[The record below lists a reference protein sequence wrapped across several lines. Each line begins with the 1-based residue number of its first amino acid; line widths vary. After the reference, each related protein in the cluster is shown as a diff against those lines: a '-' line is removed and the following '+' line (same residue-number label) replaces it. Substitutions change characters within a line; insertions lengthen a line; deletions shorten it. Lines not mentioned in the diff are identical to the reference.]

1 MAGKAGPARTEGK
14 GAYTGPQVLLVDDE
28 PQILEALT
36 KLLGRQFQVRGTT
49 KPKEALGMLKERPAD
64 VVVSDQMMPGM
75 SGMEFLK
82 EVSRI
87 TPEAKKIILTGAY
100 NVDTVISSINEVQVD
115 FFFSKPI
122 RLQEVTQ
129 AIEKLWNNR
138 QLEMERNALYQ
149 QNAKM
154 VEQLRGLNAQLEKKV
169 RQRTKEL
176 SKTNRKLEDAL
187 GEIEGKNRTLTGLN
201 KTLNIQASVDALTGV
216 FNRREFD
223 HRLSAEWARFR
234 RHHRPLSII
243 MLDIDFFKKVNDQ
256 YGHPCGDTVLKT
268 LGQIMNEGKR
278 RQDIVCRY
286 GGEEFVVLLPET
298 PIDAAF
304 HVAETLRGRVGSHRF
319 KCGRKKIEL
328 YVSLGVAGALE
339 QNPKSE
345 DAFVQA
351 ADAGLYRAK
360 QEGRNRTVILDHKN
374 QKKIIRMSA
383 PETT

>member
-1 MAGKAGPARTEGK
+1 MAGKADTAGAEGK
-14 GAYTGPQVLLVDDE
+14 GAYRGPQVLLVDDE

-75 SGMEFLK
+75 SGMEFLR

-138 QLEMERNALYQ
+138 QLEMERNALHQ
-149 QNAKM
+149 QNGRM
-154 VEQLRGLNAQLEKKV
+154 VQQLRGLNAQLEKKV
-169 RQRTKEL
+169 TRRTREL
-176 SKTNRKLEDAL
+176 SKTNRRLKEAL
-187 GEIEGKNRTLTGLN
+187 GEIEEKNRTLTGLN
-201 KTLNIQASVDALTGV
+201 EALNIQASVDGLTGV

-223 HRLSAEWARFR
+223 HRLIAEWGRFR

-268 LGQIMNEGKR
+268 LGRIMNEGKR

-286 GGEEFVVLLPET
+286 GGEEFVVLLPDT
-298 PIDAAF
+298 PLDAAF
-304 HVAETLRGRVGSHRF
+304 HVAETLRVRVGSHPF

-328 YVSLGVAGALE
+328 YVSLGVAGARE

-345 DAFVQA
+345 DAFVQV

-374 QKKIIRMSA
+374 QKKILRMSA
-383 PETT
+383 PEKT

>member
-1 MAGKAGPARTEGK
+1 MAGKTGTAEAEGK
-14 GAYTGPQVLLVDDE
+14 GAYRGPQVLLVDDE
-28 PQILEALT
+28 PKILAALT

-49 KPKEALGMLKERPAD
+49 KPKEALGMLRERPAD

-87 TPEAKKIILTGAY
+87 TPEAKKIILTGAF
-100 NVDTVISSINEVQVD
+100 NVDTVISSINEAQVD
-115 FFFSKPI
+115 FFFSKPV

-138 QLEMERNALYQ
+138 QLEMERNALHRE
-149 QNAKM
+149 NGRM
-154 VEQLRGLNAQLEKKV
+154 VKQLRGVNEQLEKKV
-169 RQRTKEL
+169 KQRTRAL
-176 SKTNRKLEDAL
+176 SKTNRKLKEAL
-187 GEIEGKNRTLTGLN
+187 GEIEEKNRTLTGLN
-201 KTLNIQASVDALTGV
+201 EALNIQASVDGLTGV

-223 HRLSAEWARFR
+223 HRLSAEWGRFR

-268 LGQIMNEGKR
+268 LGQIMKEGKR

-286 GGEEFVVLLPET
+286 GGEEFVVLLPDT
-298 PIDAAF
+298 PMDAAF
-304 HVAETLRGRVGSHRF
+304 HVAETLRVRVGSHPF

-328 YVSLGVAGALE
+328 YVSLGVAGARE

-345 DAFVQA
+345 DAFVQV

-374 QKKIIRMSA
+374 QKKILRMSA
-383 PETT
+383 PEKT

>member
-1 MAGKAGPARTEGK
+1 MAGKADTAGAEGK
-14 GAYTGPQVLLVDDE
+14 GAYRGPQVLLVDDE
-28 PQILEALT
+28 PKILAALT

-49 KPKEALGMLKERPAD
+49 KPKEALGMLKKRPAD

-87 TPEAKKIILTGAY
+87 TPEAKKIILTGAF
-100 NVDTVISSINEVQVD
+100 NVDTVISSINEAQVD
-115 FFFSKPI
+115 FFFSKPV

-138 QLEMERNALYQ
+138 QLEMERNALHR
-149 QNAKM
+149 QNGRM
-154 VEQLRGLNAQLEKKV
+154 VKRLRGLNEQLEKKV
-169 RQRTKEL
+169 TQRTRAL
-176 SKTNRKLEDAL
+176 SKTNRKLKEAL
-187 GEIEGKNRTLTGLN
+187 GEIEEKNRTLTGLN
-201 KTLNIQASVDALTGV
+201 EALNIQASVDGLTGV

-223 HRLSAEWARFR
+223 HRLSAEWGRFR

-268 LGQIMNEGKR
+268 LGQIMKEGKR

-286 GGEEFVVLLPET
+286 GGEEFVVLLPDT
-298 PIDAAF
+298 PMDAAF
-304 HVAETLRGRVGSHRF
+304 HVAETLRVRVGSHPF

-328 YVSLGVAGALE
+328 YVSLGVAGARE

-351 ADAGLYRAK
+351 VDAGLYRAK

-374 QKKIIRMSA
+374 QKKILRMSA
-383 PETT
+383 PEKT

>member
-1 MAGKAGPARTEGK
+1 MAGKAGTAGVEGK
-14 GAYTGPQVLLVDDE
+14 RAYRGPQVLLVDDE

-49 KPKEALGMLKERPAD
+49 KPKEALGMLRERPAD

-87 TPEAKKIILTGAY
+87 TPEAKKIILTGAF
-100 NVDTVISSINEVQVD
+100 NVDTVISSINEAQVD
-115 FFFSKPI
+115 FFFSKPV

-138 QLEMERNALYQ
+138 QLEMERNALHRE
-149 QNAKM
+149 NGRM
-154 VEQLRGLNAQLEKKV
+154 VRKLRGLNAQLEKKV
-169 RQRTKEL
+169 TQRTRAL
-176 SKTNRKLEDAL
+176 SKTNRKLKEAL
-187 GEIEGKNRTLTGLN
+187 GEIEEKNRTLTGLN
-201 KTLNIQASVDALTGV
+201 EALNIQASVDGLTGV

-223 HRLSAEWARFR
+223 HRLSAEWGRFR

-268 LGQIMNEGKR
+268 LGRIMKEGKR

-286 GGEEFVVLLPET
+286 GGEEFVVLLPDT
-298 PIDAAF
+298 PMDAAF
-304 HVAETLRGRVGSHRF
+304 HVAETLRVRVGSHPF

-328 YVSLGVAGALE
+328 YVSLGVAGARE

-351 ADAGLYRAK
+351 VDAGLYRAK

-374 QKKIIRMSA
+374 QKKILRMSA
-383 PETT
+383 PEKT